1 MSSLAFVVFVLAF
14 AGLVLIHEFGHFIVA
29 RLLKIE
35 IEEFGIGFPPRLLRL
50 WRGKGSIVIGNQRLE
65 IPGNFELPFERQAAI
80 NRTVNAIAET
90 VDDRL
95 VLRAIEMVQDEELS
109 GQPKPIYVDKN
120 GRSLPERS
128 LQQEPIRTVL
138 QPGDIKLGGRVTD
151 INLGME
157 LTLNMLPIGG
167 FVRPK
172 GENDPS
178 IAGGLA
184 AASPWSRLAV
194 LLAGPT
200 MNLIAGVLVYSI
212 IFNMTGMPDTKTVEI
227 LDVSSNSPAQQAGI
241 KTGDVVLRISGQP
254 VNDIEQLRTFIRNH
268 LDQPLEI
275 VVSRGGQE
283 TTLTVT
289 PSSARPAEQG
299 AVGVL
304 LSNPIVKPRTWF
316 DTIPMSLM
324 VTGSYIHGILTLP
337 GQILAGIAPAGDAR
351 LIGLRGIYDFFS
363 QAVTRDTQSR
373 QQPSTS
379 GQSPTLPGEGPTNYT
394 LALIATLTISLGIF
408 NLLPLP
414 ALDGGRILFVLPEL
428 IFRRR
433 VSPQLETA
441 VHGIGLLLLLLLMV
455 YINVMDFV
463 NPINVMLP

>member
-1 MSSLAFVVFVLAF
+1 
-14 AGLVLIHEFGHFIVA
+14 
-29 RLLKIE
+29 
-35 IEEFGIGFPPRLLRL
+35 
-50 WRGKGSIVIGNQRLE
+50 
-65 IPGNFELPFERQAAI
+65 
-80 NRTVNAIAET
+80 
-90 VDDRL
+90 
-95 VLRAIEMVQDEELS
+95 
-109 GQPKPIYVDKN
+109 
-120 GRSLPERS
+120 
-128 LQQEPIRTVL
+128 
-138 QPGDIKLGGRVTD
+138 
-151 INLGME
+151 
-157 LTLNMLPIGG
+157 
-167 FVRPK
+167 
-172 GENDPS
+172 
-178 IAGGLA
+178 
-184 AASPWSRLAV
+184 
-194 LLAGPT
+194 
-200 MNLIAGVLVYSI
+200 VLVYSI